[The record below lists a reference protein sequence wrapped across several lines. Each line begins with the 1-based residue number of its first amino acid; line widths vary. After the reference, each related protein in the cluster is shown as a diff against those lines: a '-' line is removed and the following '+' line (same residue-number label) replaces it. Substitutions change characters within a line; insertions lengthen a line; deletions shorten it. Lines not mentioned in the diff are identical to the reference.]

1 MKTKFIVATA
11 LFGITALAGTGLVY
25 ADEEASENEQKIAIT
40 EMPIAVQKTIQD
52 NLAGGTVTET
62 AKETKEGPT
71 TKQKSRSPEAKRSR
85 LRSIQT
91 VSSSAPEKSRKMAK
105 KTRKTTTRKEPLR

>member
-25 ADEEASENEQKIAIT
+25 ADEEASENKQKIAIT
-40 EMPIAVQKTIQD
+40 EMPTAVQKTIQD

-62 AKETKEGPT
+62 AKETKEGRT
-71 TKQKSRSPEAKRSR
+71 YYEAKVQGSGGEEIEIKVDPDGK
-85 LRSIQT
+85 LI
-91 VSSSAPEKSRKMAK
+91 SAG
-105 KTRKTTTRKEPLR
+105 KEEEDDD

>member
-40 EMPIAVQKTIQD
+40 EMPTAVQKTIQD

-62 AKETKEGPT
+62 AKETKEGRT
-71 TKQKSRSPEAKRSR
+71 YYEAKIKKSGGEEIEIKVDPDGK
-85 LRSIQT
+85 LI
-91 VSSSAPEKSRKMAK
+91 SAGREQENGEKD
-105 KTRKTTTRKEPLR
+105 EEDND

>member
-11 LFGITALAGTGLVY
+11 LFGITAFAGLGLVY

-40 EMPIAVQKTIQD
+40 EMPTTVQKTIQD

-62 AKETKEGPT
+62 AKETKEGRT
-71 TKQKSRSPEAKRSR
+71 YYEAKIQKSGGEEIEIKVDPDGKLITAGKEEENG
-85 LRSIQT
+85 
-91 VSSSAPEKSRKMAK
+91 EKG
-105 KTRKTTTRKEPLR
+105 EEDND

>member
-25 ADEEASENEQKIAIT
+25 TDEEASESEQKIAIT
-40 EMPIAVQKTIQD
+40 EMPTAVQKTIQD

-62 AKETKEGPT
+62 AKETKEGRT
-71 TKQKSRSPEAKRSR
+71 YYEAKVQESGGEEIEIKVDPDGK
-85 LRSIQT
+85 LI
-91 VSSSAPEKSRKMAK
+91 SAG
-105 KTRKTTTRKEPLR
+105 KEEEDDD

>member
-1 MKTKFIVATA
+1 MRQDRNLQNKQRTILMKTKFIVATD

-62 AKETKEGPT
+62 AKETKEGKT
-71 TKQKSRSPEAKRSR
+71 YYEAQVQKSGG
-85 LRSIQT
+85 
-91 VSSSAPEKSRKMAK
+91 EKVEIRVG
-105 KTRKTTTRKEPLR
+105 E

>member
-11 LFGITALAGTGLVY
+11 LFGITTLAGTGLVY

-40 EMPIAVQKTIQD
+40 EMPTAVQKAIQD

-62 AKETKEGPT
+62 AKETKEGRT
-71 TKQKSRSPEAKRSR
+71 YYEAKVQESGGEEIEIKVDPDGK
-85 LRSIQT
+85 LI
-91 VSSSAPEKSRKMAK
+91 SAG
-105 KTRKTTTRKEPLR
+105 KEEEDDD